1 MVKKKTKSKKDI
13 FNKKGSTILFA
24 ILLLFILLVGALGF
38 SNVLLLQ
45 IRMVSNI
52 GNSVQAYF
60 AAETGI
66 ENALYLYLDP
76 DSGGYSDINE
86 KRVYDGGDAKY
97 STKDCS
103 TSGNTCFKSTGSFRG
118 TKRSIEVRY

>member
-1 MVKKKTKSKKDI
+1 MLKEKTKSKKNV

-24 ILLLFILLVGALGF
+24 ILLLFILMVGALGF
-38 SNVLLLQ
+38 SSVLLLQ

-66 ENALYLYLDP
+66 ENALYSNGEV
-76 DSGGYSDINE
+76 SGTL
-86 KRVYDGGDAKY
+86 GDNIDY
-97 STKDCS
+97 IVKDCS
-103 TSGNTCFKSTGSFRG
+103 NPVNTCSKLTGFKSTGSFRG

>member
-1 MVKKKTKSKKDI
+1 MLKEKTKSKKNV

-24 ILLLFILLVGALGF
+24 ILLLFILMVGALGF

-66 ENALYLYLDP
+66 ENALYLY
-76 DSGGYSDINE
+76 SNGRYSDINGGS
-86 KRVYDGGDAKY
+86 VDDDGDATY

-103 TSGNTCFKSTGSFRG
+103 TSGNTCFTSTGSFKG
-118 TKRSIEVRY
+118 TKRSIEVTY

>member
-1 MVKKKTKSKKDI
+1 MLKEKIKSKKNV

-24 ILLLFILLVGALGF
+24 ILLLFILMVGALGF
-38 SNVLLLQ
+38 SSVLLLQ

-66 ENALYLYLDP
+66 ENALYSNGAV
-76 DSGGYSDINE
+76 SGSVGGNDITYITE
-86 KRVYDGGDAKY
+86 
-97 STKDCS
+97 DCS
-103 TSGNTCFKSTGSFRG
+103 GDNGGNTCFKSTGSFRG

>member
-1 MVKKKTKSKKDI
+1 MLKEETKSKKNI

-24 ILLLFILLVGALGF
+24 ILLLFILMVGALGF

-66 ENALYLYLDP
+66 ENALYLY
-76 DSGGYSDINE
+76 SSSSYIDIDE
-86 KRVYDGGDAKY
+86 KHVYDGGDATY

-103 TSGNTCFKSTGSFRG
+103 RDNGGNTCFKSTGSFRG

>member
-1 MVKKKTKSKKDI
+1 MLKEKTKSKKNI
-13 FNKKGSTILFA
+13 FDKKGSTILFA
-24 ILLLFILLVGALGF
+24 ILLLFILMVGALGF

-52 GNSVQAYF
+52 GNSVQSYF

-66 ENALYLYLDP
+66 ENALYSRDQESIEGTVNTAY
-76 DSGGYSDINE
+76 YSVE
-86 KRVYDGGDAKY
+86 KCGAL
-97 STKDCS
+97 
-103 TSGNTCFKSTGSFRG
+103 CFKSTGSFRG